1 LISISLN
8 TINGFPFKF
17 RLYLFECV
25 NIVIWKDYILSYGG
39 VTLPIEYMG
48 KIVDILDYLKKT
60 NTRDYLLFSMSFEV
74 GMKLDDVLCLKVSD
88 VRNKKSMNVSGINIK
103 MRKEVIQD
111 IKEYCKDKQKN
122 EFMFQSNDGFNQK
135 LGRKRAVEILSEVAG
150 MFGIDEFG
158 VDTLRKSFGYFFYLR
173 SRDMDLLKQ
182 IYGHSK
188 KYDTLKY
195 IGLKGV
201 VDESSSSN

>member
-1 LISISLN
+1 M
-8 TINGFPFKF
+8 
-17 RLYLFECV
+17 
-25 NIVIWKDYILSYGG
+25 
-39 VTLPIEYMG
+39 PIEYIG
-48 KIVDILDYLKKT
+48 KIIDILDYLKKT
-60 NTRDYLLFSMSFEV
+60 NTRDYLLFSMCFEV

-88 VRNKKSMNVSGINIK
+88 VRNKKSMTVSGINIK

-111 IKEYCKDKQKN
+111 IKDYCKDKQKN
-122 EFMFQSNDGFNQK
+122 EFVFQSNDGFNQK
-135 LGRKRAVEILSEVAG
+135 LGRKRAVDIMAEVSG
-150 MFGIDEFG
+150 MFGIEEFG
-158 VDTLRKSFGYFFYLR
+158 TDTLRKSFGYFFYLR
-173 SRDMDLLKQ
+173 TRDMDLLKQ